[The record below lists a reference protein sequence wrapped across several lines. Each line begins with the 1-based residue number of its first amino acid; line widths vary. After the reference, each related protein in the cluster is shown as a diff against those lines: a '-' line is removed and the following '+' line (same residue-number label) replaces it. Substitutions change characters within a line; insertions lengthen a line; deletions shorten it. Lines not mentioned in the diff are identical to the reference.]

1 MTVVRASSDDEPIEG
16 VDYVV
21 EDGRWVLSASMLA
34 RRGTCCGSGCR
45 SCPYVPPRTGAPDAR
60 VGWPLSAPVVSLV
73 PSWTET
79 LFAIGVRPA
88 ARTKF
93 CIHPEGAVS
102 AVPRAGGTKSVDLD
116 VVRELAP
123 RLAVLDR
130 QENTREMAAAL
141 ESLGIETWA
150 SDVRDLASL
159 REALVGLAERLEVHH
174 VAFDRAAHAALVARL
189 DALAGAH
196 LRRWTDSP
204 VVLRWLTPRPDVDVP
219 VAYVIWNRPPMC
231 VAPGTFIAEQLSLR
245 GARVWVPPTSA
256 TSYPEL
262 DPRALPRPICLL
274 LSTEPFPF
282 GEPGRAAKALAEWG
296 LTNDAEITVG
306 IADGEALSWFGV
318 RAISSLERDR
328 EGAGIT
334 GPSSP

>member
-1 MTVVRASSDDEPIEG
+1 MSSADEPIEG

-21 EDGRWVLSASMLA
+21 EDGRWVMTAGMLA

-45 SCPYVPPRTGAPDAR
+45 SCPYVPAHTGDPNAKIA
-60 VGWPLSAPVVSLV
+60 WPLSAPVISLV

-102 AVPRAGGTKSVDLD
+102 DVRRAGGTKDLDLD

-130 QENTREMAAAL
+130 QENTREMAAEL
-141 ESLGIETWA
+141 EALGIECWA
-150 SDVRDLASL
+150 SDVRDLGSL
-159 REALVGLAERLEVHH
+159 RDALVGLAARLEAHH
-174 VAFDRAAHAALVARL
+174 VAFDRAAHASLVARL
-189 DALAGAH
+189 DALVGAS
-196 LRRWTDSP
+196 LRRWTESP
-204 VVLRWLTPRPDVDVP
+204 VALRWLTPRPDPGVP
-219 VAYVIWNRPPMC
+219 VAYVIWNRPAMC
-231 VAPGTFIAEQLSLR
+231 VAPGTFIAEQLRLR
-245 GARVWVPPTSA
+245 GASVWVPPGTTS
-256 TSYPEL
+256 SYPQL
-262 DPRALPRPICLL
+262 DVRALPRPLCLL

-296 LTNDAEITVG
+296 LADDPEISVA

-318 RAISSLERDR
+318 RAITALEEDR
-328 EGAGIT
+328 ETAAPP
-334 GPSSP
+334 GPSSA